1 MGNLFKSYTV
11 KQREEETIEKGKENR
26 KQKKRIKKKM
36 RRTED
41 KSRQKGIN

>member
-11 KQREEETIEKGKENR
+11 KQREEETIKKGKENR